1 MIPPPMFSVRGA
13 LLLFTALAAAAAHFA
28 VAPRPPTDAANL
40 IPRPAADRILQT
52 ALGHVQSNLAFSSP
66 YANVPD
72 FAISA
77 ATVLERARD
86 LVRDLQAPP
95 PSVQFLHGVAS
106 GDPLEDRVILWTKVT
121 PNTADNV
128 TVSLNYV
135 VASDGNL
142 TSVVKNGT
150 AATSS
155 DVGYT
160 VKVDV
165 PDLNP
170 ATRYWYQFRAG
181 DAVSPTGTTLT
192 LPARNATLDRVQFAV
207 TSCSNFQHGYFHAYG
222 AIANRSTD
230 FQALLGV
237 GDGIYEYSSAGYPP
251 AGGELPPDRDPV
263 PDKNLDTLDEYR
275 TRYSQYQTDV
285 SQQAMMRSLP
295 IIAIWDDHEFADNA
309 WSINAT
315 NGNVSAPGGANN
327 QNDRRD
333 GPWGERRLAAMR
345 AFHENIPIRPSNATG
360 AQYRIYRSFRIG
372 TMVDL
377 LMLDTRM
384 EGRDEQ
390 GSGRD
395 ANRELMGPEQEA
407 WLHAGLIN
415 SNATWRVIGNQVM
428 FANQPNQL
436 LWYEP
441 PIANDAWVGYPAPR
455 QRLLDV
461 MVQNKVNNTIMVTGD
476 FHASVA
482 SNIPYRGNDRA
493 SPIVFTEFVTPSVTA
508 RTPAS
513 DSQRQSEYFSEIL
526 KRSNPGAQWI
536 DMYRHGYVALKL
548 TANEARA
555 EYWYVQSVK
564 GLAPSDM
571 QTYLNKTLVVPSGAN
586 RITAVE

>member
-1 MIPPPMFSVRGA
+1 MPSNSFCARLAPNRSCRRCSAMSSRTWPSAVPTPTCPSLPFRRPQCSSARATWFATRRRRRRACSFCTGLRRAVREFDRRGDMR
-13 LLLFTALAAAAAHFA
+13 LSF
-28 VAPRPPTDAANL
+28 DAA
-40 IPRPAADRILQT
+40 PTR
-52 ALGHVQSNLAFSSP
+52 
-66 YANVPD
+66 
-72 FAISA
+72 
-77 ATVLERARD
+77 
-86 LVRDLQAPP
+86 
-95 PSVQFLHGVAS
+95 
-106 GDPLEDRVILWTKVT
+106 DPLEDRVILWTKVT
-121 PNTADNV
+121 PNTNDNV

-135 VASDGNL
+135 VVASNGNL
-142 TSVVKNGT
+142 TTVVKNGIT
-150 AATSS
+150 ATSS

-165 PDLNP
+165 PGLIP
-170 ATRYWYQFRAG
+170 ATRYWYQFTSG
-181 DAVSPTGTTLT
+181 DTVSPTGATLT
-192 LPARNATLDRVQFAV
+192 LPTRNATLDRVQFALV
-207 TSCSNFQHGYFHAYG
+207 SCANFQHGYFHAYG

-230 FQALLGV
+230 FQAVLALGDV
-237 GDGIYEYSSAGYPP
+237 GIYEYDTKGYPP

-263 PDKNLDTLDEYR
+263 PDKNLDTLDDYR

-372 TMVDL
+372 TTVDL

-407 WLHAGLIN
+407 WLHSGLIN
-415 SNATWRVIGNQVM
+415 SNATWLIGNQVM
-428 FANQPNQL
+428 FAKQPNSI

-441 PIANDAWVGYPAPR
+441 PIANDGWVGYPLPR
-455 QRLLDV
+455 QRLLNV
-461 MVQNKVNNTIMVTGD
+461 MVQNKVNNTIMVT
-476 FHASVA
+476 ATSTRR
-482 SNIPYRGNDRA
+482 SRA
-493 SPIVFTEFVTPSVTA
+493 TSRTGTTTATRRSSSPI
-508 RTPAS
+508 
-513 DSQRQSEYFSEIL
+513 L
-526 KRSNPGAQWI
+526 
-536 DMYRHGYVALKL
+536 
-548 TANEARA
+548 
-555 EYWYVQSVK
+555 
-564 GLAPSDM
+564 
-571 QTYLNKTLVVPSGAN
+571 
-586 RITAVE
+586 

>member
-1 MIPPPMFSVRGA
+1 MIPPPMICIRGA
-13 LLLFTALAAAAAHFA
+13 LLLFAALVAVAAHFA

-40 IPRPAADRILQT
+40 IPRPAGADRILQT
-52 ALGHVQSNLAFSSP
+52 VLGHMQSNLAFSSP
-66 YANVPD
+66 YANVPE

-77 ATVLERARD
+77 ATVLDRARD

-121 PNTADNV
+121 PNAKDNV

-142 TSVVKNGT
+142 TSIVKNGT

-165 PDLNP
+165 LDLSP

-181 DAVSPTGTTLT
+181 DSKSPTGTTLT

-207 TSCSNFQHGYFHAYG
+207 TSCANFQHGYFHAYG

-230 FQALLGV
+230 FQAVLM
-237 GDGIYEYSSAGYPP
+237 
-251 AGGELPPDRDPV
+251 LPPDRDPV
-263 PDKNLDTLDEYR
+263 PDKELVTLADYR

-295 IIAIWDDHEFADNA
+295 MIAIWDDHEFADNA

-315 NGNVSAPGGANN
+315 NGNVSAPGGSPEH
-327 QNDRRD
+327 NDRRD

-345 AFHENIPIRPSNATG
+345 AFHENLPVRPSNATG
-360 AQYRIYRSFRIG
+360 AQYRIYRSFRVG

-395 ANRELMGPEQEA
+395 STRELMGGEQEA

-415 SNATWRVIGNQVM
+415 SNTTWRVIGNQVM

-476 FHASVA
+476 FHTSVA
-482 SNIPYRGNDRA
+482 SNIPYRGDDRH

-513 DSQRQSEYFSEIL
+513 DSQRLSEYFSEIL